1 MHYVILASHSAEV
14 CPTSNAKTKA
24 LLLEMAPQIPAIAG
38 KHGVNIVAGPFANRE
53 HMVVTIV
60 ETERSE
66 ALDTFLVDTRLSQ
79 WNQVRILPSLPLQE
93 GLREVEEGT
102 SLF

>member
-1 MHYVILASHSAEV
+1 MHFVVLGTHSAEV

-24 LLLEMAPQIPAIAG
+24 VLLEIGPQVANLAE

-53 HMVVTIV
+53 HMLVLIV
-60 ETERSE
+60 ETDRAE
-66 ALDTFLVDTRLSQ
+66 ALDSFLVESRLSQ
-79 WNQVRILPSLPLQE
+79 WNQLRILPSLPIQEAMQELQE
-93 GLREVEEGT
+93 AP

>member
-1 MHYVILASHSAEV
+1 MHFVILGTHTAEV

-24 LLLEMAPQIPAIAG
+24 LLLEIGPQVSDLAE

-53 HMVVTIV
+53 HTLVAIV
-60 ETERSE
+60 ETERPE
-66 ALDTFLVDTRLSQ
+66 ALDSFLVDSRLPQ
-79 WNQVRILPSLPLQE
+79 WNSVRILPSVPMQEAMQELQE
-93 GLREVEEGT
+93 AT

>member
-14 CPTSNAKTKA
+14 CPTSNAKTKT
-24 LLLEMAPQIPAIAG
+24 LLLETGPEIPALAG

-53 HMVVTIV
+53 HTVVVIV
-60 ETERSE
+60 ETARAE
-66 ALDTFLVDTRLSQ
+66 ALDSFLVDTRLAH
-79 WNQVRILPSLPLQE
+79 WNQVRILPSLPME
-93 GLREVEEGT
+93 AAMREVEEGT